1 MEEVDNWY
9 LERLGAG
16 LYTLQLLAAIIASVL
31 QNDKCKERAQMLF
44 DQQSNFGSLISV
56 KEVLEDYAKSIESG
70 NSFNAS
76 DEEMEVGSTDASSVR
91 NLASMI
97 G

>member
-1 MEEVDNWY
+1 
-9 LERLGAG
+9 
-16 LYTLQLLAAIIASVL
+16 
-31 QNDKCKERAQMLF
+31 MLF

-56 KEVLEDYAKSIESG
+56 KEVLEDYAKYIESG